1 MRNSPQVTIDELK
14 QVYLDSVEAN
24 IRVIG
29 VRNPD
34 SIRVILYQ
42 AQSIENIFRIGRQYI
57 SNPRHKAE

>member
-24 IRVIG
+24 IRVMG

>member
-24 IRVIG
+24 IRVMG
-29 VRNPD
+29 VRNPE
-34 SIRVILYQ
+34 SIRVILYH

-57 SNPRHKAE
+57 SQPFHKAE